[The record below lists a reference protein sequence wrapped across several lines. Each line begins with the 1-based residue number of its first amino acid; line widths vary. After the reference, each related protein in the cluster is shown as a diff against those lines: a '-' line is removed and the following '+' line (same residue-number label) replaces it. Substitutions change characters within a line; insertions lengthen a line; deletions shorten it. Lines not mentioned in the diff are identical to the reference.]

1 MKRKNTLLFFIGTL
15 LFVQVHAQKVHT
27 DRDKDADFTKYKTF
41 TFLGWQNDSDKLL
54 NDLDKD
60 RMLKA
65 FGNELDSRQLKKAD
79 DNDADMAI
87 SLFLVVEQKTST
99 TAYTNYYGGG
109 GAYGGY
115 RRGAWGWGGGS
126 SNTTYTE
133 NDYIK
138 GTLVMDVY
146 DNETKNLIWQAVA
159 SGTVK
164 ENPKNRDKSIPKTVK
179 KLMKKFPIVPV
190 K

>member
-1 MKRKNTLLFFIGTL
+1 MALYREVANRGSACHLVGAGI
-15 LFVQVHAQKVHT
+15 VEYYYAQL
-27 DRDKDADFTKYKTF
+27 APEIY
-41 TFLGWQNDSDKLL
+41 
-54 NDLDKD
+54 
-60 RMLKA
+60 A
-65 FGNELDSRQLKKAD
+65 
-79 DNDADMAI
+79 
-87 SLFLVVEQKTST
+87 
-99 TAYTNYYGGG
+99 AYTNYYGGG
-109 GAYGGY
+109 GRYGGY

>member
-1 MKRKNTLLFFIGTL
+1 MIRKNTLLFFIGTL

-41 TFLGWQNDSDKLL
+41 SFLGWQNDSDKLL

-79 DNDADMAI
+79 GDDADMAI

-138 GTLVMDVY
+138 GTLVIDVY
-146 DNETKNLIWQAVA
+146 DNETKSLVWQAVA

>member
-1 MKRKNTLLFFIGTL
+1 MKLKNTLLLLIGTL

-27 DRDKDADFTKYKTF
+27 DRDKEADFTNYKTF

-60 RMLKA
+60 RMRKA
-65 FGNELDSRQLKKAD
+65 FRNEFENRQLNKAEGD
-79 DNDADMAI
+79 DADMAI

-99 TAYTNYYGGG
+99 SAYTNYYGGG

-115 RRGAWGWGGGS
+115 RRGGWGWGGGHAS
-126 SNTTYTE
+126 TTYTE

-179 KLMKKFPIVPV
+179 KLLKKFPIVPV